1 LKERLLIGHDSSTRR
16 SGFIGCQNLRVAL
29 SGTAAVHADTIRFY
43 AALGITLRNV
53 YSKTALSG
61 ICTIDMGGAPVVGA
75 AGKAVPRVSLR
86 VSAEGLLEVNGPNVF
101 VGYQNGATHSGWF
114 TTGDAA
120 TVSDNGDVTIA
131 GNAANSFKLR
141 SGVTIHPEAIE
152 LELRT
157 SPVVSGAYVFGK
169 GRDFV
174 AALVAIEREAL
185 AATAKKLGQTVD
197 EVAQSP
203 ETLQEVDA
211 HIQRVNSRL
220 PETHRIKKYRV
231 IPREFSSRDNECTPT
246 MLLNRAVVATKFANL
261 SQELFQ

>member
-1 LKERLLIGHDSSTRR
+1 
-16 SGFIGCQNLRVAL
+16 
-29 SGTAAVHADTIRFY
+29 
-43 AALGITLRNV
+43 V
-53 YSKTALSG
+53 YS
-61 ICTIDMGGAPVVGA
+61 
-75 AGKAVPRVSLR
+75 
-86 VSAEGLLEVNGPNVF
+86 
-101 VGYQNGATHSGWF
+101 GYQNGPTHTGWD
-114 TTGDAA
+114 TTRDAA

-141 SGVTIHPEAIE
+141 SGVTVHPEAIE

-169 GRDFV
+169 SRDFV
-174 AALVAIEREAL
+174 AALLAIEREAL
-185 AATAKKLGQTVD
+185 AATAKKLGLTVD

-220 PETHRIKKYRV
+220 PEALRIKKYRV

-246 MLLNRAVVATKFANL
+246 MLLNRSVVATKFSNL